1 MCTPLVLIEDGT
13 YNCTMQFLQ
22 NALAIFEQWKAAGQS
37 WLTSETFLAC
47 IQSIKAILAL
57 AFHLIFRHG
66 FEYVL
71 PGKFTR
77 DPIEGRFGWYH
88 QVDEGNFY
96 MSILQLFQAEKKIQC
111 LSLLQQ
117 NSLHKLADLN
127 TKESIFTEDCGD
139 STEDL
144 T

>member
-1 MCTPLVLIEDGT
+1 MCTLLALIEDGT

-37 WLTSETFLAC
+37 GLTSETFIAC
-47 IQSIKAILAL
+47 IQSIKAIIAL
-57 AFHLIFRHG
+57 NSHFICKHG

-71 PGKFTR
+71 PEKLTS
-77 DPIEGRFGWYH
+77 DPIKGFGCYH
-88 QVDEGNFY
+88 QVNGGNFY
-96 MSILQLFQAEKKIQC
+96 MSILQLFQAEKIRH

-127 TKESIFTEDCGD
+127 TKQSIFKEDCGD

-144 T
+144 LG